1 MRKYFLIALVTF
13 ANLTANAQSRGIRI
27 GYIDMEY
34 ILEKAP
40 EYAEAK
46 NQLELK
52 AQTWKQEIEV
62 KKNEIN
68 KLKES
73 LKTEKVLLTK
83 ELISEREDEIR
94 FLENEMLDY
103 QQKRFGPQ
111 GDLMTQKTMLV
122 KPIQDQVF
130 NAVQDIA
137 EAKKYDFVFDKAS
150 DLTMLFAAQRF
161 DISDQVLRVLTRSQK
176 KEQMNKKQL
185 KELEAQERKED
196 MDSANPDQ
204 VERQKKIDER
214 KAARDKIIADRKAA
228 LEAKKQEQLEKRQQ
242 LLDERKANKAQ
253 PKAEGEENTAPKA
266 QQDAKARLAEERQQ
280 KLDERKAALE
290 AKKKEQADRRQQ
302 ILDERNAN
310 KAQPKAPATPKEG
323 EKQVPA
329 AQTPLSEEPKS
340 DVKTEQQDAKD
351 KLAQERQQKLDER
364 KKALEDRKKKI
375 LEDREKA
382 KKDREEKLK
391 NKSSENKSEN

>member
-1 MRKYFLIALVTF
+1 MRKYFLLALVTF
-13 ANLTANAQSRGIRI
+13 ASLSSNAQGRGIRI

-52 AQTWKQEIEV
+52 AQGWKQEIEA
-62 KKNEIN
+62 KKNEVN

-83 ELISEREDEIR
+83 ELIAEREEEIK

-111 GDLMTQKTMLV
+111 GDLMVQKTMLV

-137 EAKKYDFVFDKAS
+137 EAKKYDFVFDKSS

-161 DISDQVLRVLTRSQK
+161 DISDQVLRALTRSQK
-176 KEQMNKKQL
+176 KEQLTKKQQ

-196 MDSANPDQ
+196 MDAANPDQ
-204 VERQKKIDER
+204 VERQRKIDER
-214 KAARDKIIADRKAA
+214 KAAREKLIADRKAA
-228 LEAKKQEQLEKRQQ
+228 LEAKKQEQEEKRKQ
-242 LLDERKANKAQ
+242 LLEDRKAKQGGNKTESKETDSKTEGKQADGTNVTTPAAD
-253 PKAEGEENTAPKA
+253 PKADIKAA
-266 QQDAKARLAEERQQ
+266 QQEAR
-280 KLDERKAALE
+280 
-290 AKKKEQADRRQQ
+290 
-302 ILDERNAN
+302 
-310 KAQPKAPATPKEG
+310 
-323 EKQVPA
+323 EKQ
-329 AQTPLSEEPKS
+329 
-340 DVKTEQQDAKD
+340 
-351 KLAQERQQKLDER
+351 AQERQQKLEER
-364 KKALEDRKKKI
+364 KKALEERKQKI
-375 LEDREKA
+375 LEEREKA
-382 KKDREEKLK
+382 KKEREEKLK
-391 NKSSENKSEN
+391 NKTTENKSEN

>member
-1 MRKYFLIALVTF
+1 MRKYFLLALVTF
-13 ANLTANAQSRGIRI
+13 VSIASNAQGRGIRI

-52 AQTWKQEIEV
+52 AQGWKQEIEA
-62 KKNEIN
+62 KKNEVN

-83 ELISEREDEIR
+83 ELIAEREEEIK
-94 FLENEMLDY
+94 FLETEMLDY

-137 EAKKYDFVFDKAS
+137 EAKKYDFVFDKSS

-161 DISDQVLRVLTRSQK
+161 DISDQVLRALTRSQK
-176 KEQMNKKQL
+176 KEQLSKKQQ

-196 MDSANPDQ
+196 MDNANPDQ
-204 VERQKKIDER
+204 VERQRKIDER
-214 KAARDKIIADRKAA
+214 KAAREKLIAERKEA
-228 LEAKKQEQLEKRQQ
+228 LEAKKLEQEEKRKQ
-242 LLDERKANKAQ
+242 LLEERKAKQGGNKTENKATDKPAEKAADGTAVTEPVAD
-253 PKAEGEENTAPKA
+253 PKADIKAA
-266 QQDAKARLAEERQQ
+266 QQEAREKA
-280 KLDERKAALE
+280 
-290 AKKKEQADRRQQ
+290 
-302 ILDERNAN
+302 
-310 KAQPKAPATPKEG
+310 
-323 EKQVPA
+323 
-329 AQTPLSEEPKS
+329 
-340 DVKTEQQDAKD
+340 
-351 KLAQERQQKLDER
+351 AQERQQKIEER
-364 KKALEDRKKKI
+364 KKALEERKQKI
-375 LEDREKA
+375 LDEREKA
-382 KKDREEKLK
+382 KKEREEKLK
-391 NKSSENKSEN
+391 NKTTENKSEN